1 MDIIGKTVP
10 YEKSTVCRLKRLAI
24 AKMAEAYIEETCHT
38 CIETTTMIWSSDEQ
52 RRLSAKYKVFEQVG
66 TLQSDEESKQ

>member
-38 CIETTTMIWSSDEQ
+38 STEATIATWPKQSQI
-52 RRLSAKYKVFEQVG
+52 RLIK
-66 TLQSDEESKQ
+66 